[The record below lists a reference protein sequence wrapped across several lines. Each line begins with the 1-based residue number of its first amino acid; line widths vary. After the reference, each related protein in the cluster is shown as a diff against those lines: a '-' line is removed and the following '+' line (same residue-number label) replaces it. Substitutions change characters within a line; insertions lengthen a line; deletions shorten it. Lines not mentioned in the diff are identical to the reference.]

1 MADNPYTMVAKRHG
15 RNDRPAIGKA
25 LVRIAWARMSASA
38 NTAKG
43 SSRERILFRHRDLGA
58 DRTRA
63 KWPLTSRAF
72 RYYGRTYSEGKQI
85 RWSDGLK
92 ALCYLIKFRFA
103 R

>member
-1 MADNPYTMVAKRHG
+1 
-15 RNDRPAIGKA
+15 
-25 LVRIAWARMSASA
+25 LERIAWARMSASA

-43 SSRERILFRHRDLGA
+43 SGRERILFRHRDLGA

-63 KWPLTSRAF
+63 KWPLTSRASAI
-72 RYYGRTYSEGKQI
+72 TASPYSEGKQI

-92 ALCYLIKFRFA
+92 ALWYLIKFRFA